1 MEFDPIFL
9 SRVQFAFV
17 VSFHILF
24 PAFTIGLAS
33 FIVVLEG
40 LWLKTGDRLYFDYAQ
55 FWTRIFA
62 VSFGMGVVSGI
73 VMSYQFGT
81 NWSTFSFAVANII
94 GPLLGYEVFTA
105 FFLEATFL
113 GVLLFGRDRV
123 PPGLHFVSAVAVAFG
138 TLFSAFWILSAN
150 SWMQTPAG
158 YTIDENGVFFPADW
172 WAIIFN
178 PSFPYRFA
186 HMVTAAYLTTAF
198 VVIGVSAWYLLKK
211 RFHSQARLG
220 LKLGLGFVAI
230 MAPLQVILGDL
241 HGLNTFEY
249 QPAKVAAMEGHW
261 EEQEGAPAILF
272 AIPDEEAETNHW
284 QIAVPYLGSIILT
297 HEVMGTVHGLKAYP
311 PEDRPPVAVVFWTF
325 RLMVLIGFWM
335 VFIAWRGYYLHRK
348 GRLDESRGF
357 LRMCAAS
364 LPIGFIAILAGW
376 FTTEIGRQPWVVQD
390 LMRTADAASPLPG
403 GTVAASLVGFVVAYT
418 IIFGFGVYYLAKIVR
433 IGPRPHRPTVEAR
446 TPQRP
451 LSGADQRMDEE
462 E

>member
-24 PAFTIGLAS
+24 PALTIGLAS

-40 LWLKTGDRLYFDYAQ
+40 IWLKTGNRLYFHLAQ
-55 FWTRIFA
+55 YWTRIFA

-81 NWSTFSFAVANII
+81 NWSAFSAAVGNII
-94 GPLLGYEVFTA
+94 GPLLGYEVLTA

-123 PPGLHFVSAVAVAFG
+123 PPALHFVSAVAVGFG

-158 YTIDENGVFFPADW
+158 YSVENGVFFPEDW
-172 WAIIFN
+172 WAITFN

-198 VVIGVSAWYLLKK
+198 VVIGVSAWYLLKN
-211 RFHSQARLG
+211 RFHTHARVG

-230 MAPLQVILGDL
+230 MAPLQVLLGDL
-241 HGLNTFEY
+241 HGLNSFEN
-249 QPAKVAAMEGHW
+249 QPVKVAAMEGHW
-261 EEQEGAPAILF
+261 EQQQGAPAILF
-272 AIPDEEAETNHW
+272 AIPDQEAETNHW
-284 QIAVPYLGSIILT
+284 QVGIPYLGSIILT
-297 HEVMGTVHGLKAYP
+297 HEVMGTVHGLKDYP
-311 PEDRPPVAVVFWTF
+311 PEDRPPVGVIFWTF
-325 RLMVLIGFWM
+325 RLMVVIGFWM
-335 VFIAWRGYYLHRK
+335 LFIAWRGIYLHVK
-348 GRLDESRGF
+348 GRLEESRGF
-357 LRMCAAS
+357 LRLCAAS

-376 FTTEIGRQPWVVQD
+376 FTTEIGRQPWVVEG

-403 GTVAASLVGFVVAYT
+403 STVAASLIGFFVAYNV
-418 IIFGFGVYYLAKIVR
+418 IFGFGVYYLAKIIR
-433 IGPRPHRPTVEAR
+433 IGPRPHKPATEG

-451 LSGADQRMDEE
+451 LSGADQRLDEE